1 MIEAKNENK
10 NLKNF
15 HDYKNQNDRLL
26 TKVKTLEKEKIALNA
41 KLDKVNI
48 NLSKSIIQ
56 QNSQGNKDFIQN
68 LGDFMKIK
76 DSEIKDLKKNVKEL
90 IKQNEDLKKQN
101 EDLKKQN
108 KELIQKI
115 NQKNSD
121 REITVFI
128 NSNDQK
134 VNCQI
139 KCKENELFSEVE
151 KKLYEKYGEYRET
164 NNSFRIGDRQ
174 ILKDKTIKENNIKDK
189 DKIKFVKN

>member
-101 EDLKKQN
+101 E
-108 KELIQKI
+108 ELIRKI

-121 REITVFI
+121 REITVFF

-134 VNCQI
+134 VNCHI
-139 KCKENELFSEVE
+139 KCRENELFSEVE
-151 KKLYEKYGEYRET
+151 KKLYEKYNEYRET

-174 ILKDKTIKENNIKDK
+174 ILKDKTIRENNIKDK